1 MSVNVEK
8 INIRGVNFDNVTV
21 DEAFE
26 KVKSFV
32 SCDGVSV
39 MVTPNSEIVQNCIE
53 NPYLFDVINSAD
65 LIIPDGIGVIYASKI
80 LSTPLKEKVA
90 GCVIGQMLLEY
101 AAQTGV
107 PVFFFGG
114 GKADEKSPC
123 VAQIAA
129 DKMKDKYQGLNVC
142 GVRDG
147 YFTQS
152 DNDEIIRQI
161 NSSGAKILYVC
172 LGAPK
177 QELWLYQNKD
187 KLNVN
192 FAACLGGT
200 LDVFA
205 GKANRA
211 PDIFIKLNLEWFYR
225 LIKNPSRI
233 GRMMSLPKFIIG
245 TILSKGKKR

>member
-1 MSVNVEK
+1 MSVNFEK
-8 INIRGVNFDNVTV
+8 INVRGVNFDNVTV
-21 DEAFE
+21 TEAFE
-26 KVKSFV
+26 KVKGFV
-32 SCDGVSV
+32 QCDGVSV
-39 MVTPNSEIVQNCIE
+39 MVTPNSEIVQNCIDL
-53 NPYLFDVINSAD
+53 PCLFEVINSAD
-65 LIIPDGIGVIYASKI
+65 LIIPDGIGVIYASRI
-80 LSTPLKEKVA
+80 LGTPLKEKVA

-101 AAQTGV
+101 AAQNSI

-114 GKADEKSPC
+114 GKADETNPC
-123 VAQIAA
+123 VAQMAA
-129 DKMKDKYQGLNVC
+129 DKMKQKYPNLNVC

-147 YFTQS
+147 YFTDK
-152 DNDEIIRQI
+152 DNDEIVEQI

-177 QELWLYQNKD
+177 QEKWIYENKD

-225 LIKNPSRI
+225 LVKNPSRI
-233 GRMMSLPKFIIG
+233 GRMLNLPRFIIG
-245 TILSKGKKR
+245 TVLLKVKH